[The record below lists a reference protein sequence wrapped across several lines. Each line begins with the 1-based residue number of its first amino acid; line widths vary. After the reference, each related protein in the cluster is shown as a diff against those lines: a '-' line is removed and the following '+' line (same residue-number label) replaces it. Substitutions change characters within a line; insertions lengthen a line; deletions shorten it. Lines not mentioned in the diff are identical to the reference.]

1 MNMITSRNNELIVR
15 VAKLKD
21 KKHRDNERVFLF
33 EGIKLTREAISSKV
47 HIEYIFMT
55 QKCADLYP
63 DIASMDNSVLISDSV
78 CEKISENKAPEGIIC
93 TAKYMDSLHKYYTSV
108 SDVDKKDACLILSSI
123 QDPGNLGTIAR
134 TSAAFGK
141 KMLIIS
147 SDSADIYSQ
156 KTVRASMGAI
166 FRTKIYR
173 TENLEDTIKNMK
185 DNGFEVYATA
195 LHKDAIEL
203 QNVPRN
209 NQNTCFVLGNEG
221 HGLDKK
227 VIDACTGTVII
238 PMEPDAESLNV
249 SSAASVILWEN
260 YRKGKYKYE

>member
-21 KKHRDNERVFLF
+21 KKHRDNEKVFLF
-33 EGIKLTREAISSKV
+33 EGIKLTREAISSN
-47 HIEYIFMT
+47 IELEHIFMT
-55 QKCADLYP
+55 QKCADSYP
-63 DIASMDNSVLISDSV
+63 DIASMDEAILISDSV

-93 TAKYMDSLHKYYTSV
+93 TAKYIDRLHKNYTQASE
-108 SDVDKKDACLILSSI
+108 VDKKDACLILSSI

-141 KMLIIS
+141 KTLIIS

-166 FRTKIYR
+166 FRTKINR
-173 TENLEDTIKNMK
+173 TERLEDAVKDMK
-185 DNGFEVYATA
+185 SNGFTVYATA
-195 LHKDAIEL
+195 LHKDAVEL
-203 QNVPRN
+203 QNIPQDKEN
-209 NQNTCFVLGNEG
+209 ACFILGNEG
-221 HGLDKK
+221 HGLDQSI
-227 VIDACTGTVII
+227 IDACTRTVII

-260 YRKGKYKYE
+260 YRKGKI

>member
-1 MNMITSRNNELIVR
+1 MNMITSRNNDLVVR

-21 KKHRDNERVFLF
+21 KKNRDAEKVFFF
-33 EGIKLTREAISSKV
+33 EGIKLTREAINSGV
-47 HIEYIFMT
+47 EIEYIFMT
-55 QKCADLYP
+55 QKCADAYP
-63 DIASMDNSVLISDSV
+63 DIAAMDQAILISNSV
-78 CEKISENKAPEGIIC
+78 CEKLSENKAPEGIIC
-93 TAKYMDSLHKYYTSV
+93 TAKYMEALHKKYTSA
-108 SDVDKKDACLILSSI
+108 SELDKKNACLILSSI

-166 FRTKIYR
+166 FRTNIYR
-173 TENLEDTIKNMK
+173 TEDLKKTIKDMK
-185 DNGFEVYATA
+185 ANDFSVYATA
-195 LHKDAIEL
+195 LHKDAVEL
-203 QNVPRN
+203 QSIPSTNK
-209 NQNTCFVLGNEG
+209 NTCFVLGNEG
-221 HGLDKK
+221 HGLDQS

-249 SSAASVILWEN
+249 SSAASVILWES
-260 YRKGKYKYE
+260 YRKGKYNHE